1 MAVKALHINTTE
13 KWNRSILER
22 VTIDGVTEGLRVIM
36 IRKIYVSLPS
46 LRLRLFREVEVGVR
60 GEGWGGAVVHCC
72 EVDGRT

>member
-36 IRKIYVSLPS
+36 NRKIYVSLPS
-46 LRLRLFREVEVGVR
+46 LRLRLGVR
-60 GEGWGGAVVHCC
+60 GEGWGGLLCIAV
-72 EVDGRT
+72 R